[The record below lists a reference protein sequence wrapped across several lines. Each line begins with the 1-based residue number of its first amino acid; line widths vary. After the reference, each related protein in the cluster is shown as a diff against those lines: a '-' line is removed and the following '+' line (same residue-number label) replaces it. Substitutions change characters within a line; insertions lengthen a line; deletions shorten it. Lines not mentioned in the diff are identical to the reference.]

1 MAGAASHESL
11 ESEVDWG
18 LSVMRAS
25 SVSHEEN
32 IDFILNRDTTGVSG
46 ENCKERVVMWQFRP
60 LVQKHMKRISTKL

>member
-1 MAGAASHESL
+1 MKVF

-32 IDFILNRDTTGVSG
+32 IDFILKRDTTGASG
-46 ENCKERVVMWQFRP
+46 ENSKEPAVMWQFGP
-60 LVQKHMKRISTKL
+60 LVQKHMKGISAKL